1 MANGQDFSQLIPV
14 TGQGSGGT
22 NGNAPLAIS
31 PQDLSSLLPSSQT
44 QTNQPANQAPQ
55 TEDVSNAPIYKV
67 RATHYGYEKPG
78 EPGYDPASAAGKGA
92 FNNQLSD
99 GLSIALSPDMEAR
112 FNAKPGD
119 TFAFTGAD
127 GTTRKVA
134 FHDRTSQSL
143 RGRVDIYDPTG
154 KIGDLGTGTI
164 SKIGAGGPVT
174 PALET
179 SEDDISKRPAS
190 FGMRVATPNDVQ
202 NYNTYVQNGGDPN
215 QIPIYDRLA
224 VAIAKDPSFLS
235 KPENFESFYGLVWKP
250 LQQQSFGENFNKA
263 IDNIGP
269 TIGATVN
276 NVKEAVVNTAQEAKD
291 SAELNFRKATGQTM
305 GQGYQDLVKRIAT
318 EQATTTQGVGQ
329 TVSDTWDFL
338 TGLYNGA
345 IQLTHPI
352 ADMFVRDPKGKE
364 ELDRQ
369 YAQAAQQTAA
379 AQQGLSQLGKTL
391 QNFNAAA
398 YQTVGAYA
406 DVGAKMKDAAPN
418 QAAVQGYSTVLNPLN
433 YIGVGE
439 GAAVVD
445 AFKPL
450 FFETGLRA
458 AEDVSGSLAKKGVL
472 DTTQML
478 PKNPEV
484 SAANA
489 GYVETRNA
497 QAQFAPLARNA
508 AQDLEDKSGILNQHL
523 TTLGKIA
530 GDPDTAT
537 GFASSMLQGGGQLL
551 GSAGDIAEKVG
562 NVPEWFANKVAGGN
576 PIVKSVVTDM
586 ANKALFGT
594 LFHHFGPLGGAAEAA
609 IEHLPEIADSFS
621 ALLKTTGQEL
631 RYGQATIPY
640 WTRVAQQTKMMPKF
654 LASAL
659 DSPLIQSATAV
670 TKGAVGGAVAGG
682 VAGAVSGLGSP
693 AGGPAGAAAGLV
705 QGGAIGALQ
714 GMAGGGFGQW
724 MKFRDPNQ
732 YLLQARG
739 DWKRYRDT
747 LAPQDSN
754 NFHQLTPTN
763 QLMLAQNAQHF
774 PGLVVDYSN
783 DPNGPR
789 GSHYVDNLGR
799 SHIQVNIA
807 NPDSAVGGILAHE
820 LTHGTV
826 NSGMLPNL
834 YDSLLGNPQRG
845 ITGQYTALDGQGKPI
860 GVDPATGRYIANQD
874 FVNLKNQYTNALS
887 QSGVPVSHLTDLDIA
902 REIHA
907 EHGVDYL
914 LSGGGIQDSNSAF
927 RPGLLSKNALKTA
940 MAKMGYTFSDQGAM
954 VGSPGGPQVTG
965 TGLFADLQ
973 KNPALYQ
980 LAQSYYRTAFRDGK
994 INSEEAPTTR
1004 FTKKDLQ
1011 NPNVAET
1018 WLTNSSE
1025 IMRNPDGTA
1034 MRDKNTGQPIFRTP
1048 KQVEE
1053 YNANFAQALRNGLDS
1068 LPESQRMDLG
1078 YRQQGDNVFMR
1089 YLPDHVLDALAG
1101 TNQYNPHQIA
1111 ALRMLSR
1118 TLADAASPGME
1129 TRFFYHKALT
1139 ANKRYSAF
1147 EGTEK
1152 IAVPYGIEIT
1162 GNNNVNIKSVDFGQ
1176 LTNNYLKMRSRAPF
1190 KDLWATPDE
1199 FTQDAHT
1206 YFTNHS
1212 KGDPGATGIGTP
1224 KRDAINALAN
1234 FGTQLQQDSNPLV
1247 GSLPTSVRPIV
1258 KSYRI
1263 DRSNQVTATG
1273 TMRPFVSEKQY
1284 QRMNMNYLPQSTGG
1298 VKEAGANAVVHAI
1311 DEPSTQQETDY
1322 DAAEERS
1329 RLASRSA
1336 TTQVPGEAR
1345 GQTSLGAGV
1354 ESVPETGAGTGEHLG
1369 VSYLPRKAAAAPG
1382 PPDET
1387 AIPVTMTTTKA
1398 GKPIV
1403 QKHDYGITSA
1413 PLVADKQPPASVKGL
1428 PNKFGHIDF
1437 LSAPEQQRLTHL
1449 DNASA
1454 VTTYANKLVQ
1464 EYGKWADNKDVMAAK
1479 TWYKQVRGYLTQ
1491 ATGNTKDAEIFG
1503 HLLAAT
1509 SPQQG
1514 VVQNWHDA
1522 KTAFERWKAGAY
1534 DDAIAEFKRTGKI
1547 TDDMK
1552 PRKENGALFGANSDE
1567 VLKVLAGT
1575 WLDNVEGPKTPNFF
1589 ANLFGRGKEA
1599 TIDKWAARTMRRMG
1613 YEGVEGAPTQY
1624 RLQPKSE
1631 KGVSDLDFA
1640 FSQQAFHQAAD
1651 RVGMDPHEL
1660 QAILWYAEKHH
1671 WAEKGYS
1678 KGGAAAAKAS
1688 YVPMLKEYA
1697 QQKMAERKNQ
1707 SSSSGG
1713 SS

>member
-1 MANGQDFSQLIPV
+1 MANGQDISQLIPV
-14 TGQGSGGT
+14 TGQGTTTAS
-22 NGNAPLAIS
+22 APLSIS
-31 PQDLSSLLPSSQT
+31 LQDLSTLLPQT
-44 QTNQPANQAPQ
+44 QQQTNQQSTQQSP
-55 TEDVSNAPIYKV
+55 EDSKSAPIFKV

-78 EPGYDPASAAGKGA
+78 ESGYDPNSAAGKGA
-92 FNNQLSD
+92 FDNQLSG
-99 GLSIALSPDMEAR
+99 GLSVALSPDMEER
-112 FNAKPGD
+112 LNAKPGD
-119 TFAFTGAD
+119 TFAFTGSD

-134 FHDRTSQSL
+134 FHDRTDKSL
-143 RGRVDIYDPTG
+143 RGRVDMYDPTG

-164 SKIGAGGPVT
+164 SKIGAGGPVI

-179 SEDDISKRPAS
+179 SNEEVAKLPAS
-190 FGMRVATPNDVQ
+190 FGMRVATPTDVQ
-202 NYNTYVQNGGDPN
+202 QYNDYVQNGGDPN

-250 LQQQSFGENFNKA
+250 MQQQSAGEQFNRA
-263 IDNIGP
+263 VQNIGP

-276 NVKEAVVNTAQEAKD
+276 NVGQAIVNTAQGAKD

-305 GQGYQDLVKRIAT
+305 GQGYEDLVKRIAT
-318 EQATTTQGVGQ
+318 EQATAAQGIGQ

-352 ADMFVRDPKGKE
+352 ANIFVRDPKGQE

-369 YAQAAQQTAA
+369 YAQASQQIAA

-406 DVGAKMKDAAPN
+406 DVGAKMKDATPN

-450 FFETGLRA
+450 FLDAGLRA
-458 AEDVSGSLAKKGVL
+458 AEDAAGALAKKGVL

-478 PKNPEV
+478 PKNPELN
-484 SAANA
+484 AANA
-489 GYVETRNA
+489 GYIETRNL
-497 QAQFAPLARNA
+497 QTKFAPVARNA
-508 AQDLEDKSGILNQHL
+508 AQDLEEKSAIVNQHL

-537 GFASSMLQGGGQLL
+537 GFASSMLQGGSQLL
-551 GSAGDIAEKVG
+551 ERAGDIAQTVSD
-562 NVPEWFANKVAGGN
+562 VPEAIANKFAGGN
-576 PIVKSVVTDM
+576 PVVKSILTETI
-586 ANKALFGT
+586 NKGLYGV
-594 LFHHFGPLGGAAEAA
+594 LLHHLGPIGGVIEAG

-640 WTRVAQQTKMMPKF
+640 WTRVAQQTRMMPKF

-659 DSPLIQSATAV
+659 DSPLVQTATAV
-670 TKGAVGGAVAGG
+670 GKGAVGGAASGAALGG
-682 VAGAVSGLGSP
+682 VAGAGSP
-693 AGGPAGAAAGLV
+693 GGGIAGAV
-705 QGGAIGALQ
+705 QGAAFGGIQ

-747 LAPQDSN
+747 LSPQEQSS
-754 NFHQLTPTN
+754 FHKLSPTN

-783 DPNGPR
+783 NANGPR

-807 NPDSAVGGILAHE
+807 NPNSAVGGILAHE
-820 LTHGTV
+820 LTHATISG
-826 NSGMLPNL
+826 GMLPNL

-845 ITGQYTALDGQGKPI
+845 IIGQYTALDGAGKPI
-860 GVDPATGRYIANQD
+860 GVDPTTGRYIANQD

-914 LSGGGIQDSNSAF
+914 LSGGGVLDSNSAF

-940 MAKMGYTFSDQGAM
+940 MAKMGYTFNDQGAM
-954 VGSPGGPQVTG
+954 VGLPGGPQVTG

-973 KNPALYQ
+973 KNPALHE
-980 LAQSYYRTAFRDGK
+980 LAQSYYRTAFHEGK
-994 INSEEAPTTR
+994 INSEEVPTTR

-1025 IMRNPDGTA
+1025 IMRKPDGTA
-1034 MRDKNTGQPIFRTP
+1034 MRDQNTGLPILRTP

-1053 YNANFAQALRNGLDS
+1053 YNANFAQALRRGLDS

-1089 YLPDHVLDALAG
+1089 YLPDHVLDTLAG

-1111 ALRMLSR
+1111 SLRMLSR
-1118 TLADAASPGME
+1118 TLVDSASPGME
-1129 TRFFYHKALT
+1129 MRLFYHKALT
-1139 ANKRYSAF
+1139 ENKKYRAI

-1152 IAVPYGIEIT
+1152 VAVPYGIEIT
-1162 GNNNVNIKSVDFGQ
+1162 KNNNVNIKSVDFAQ
-1176 LTNNYLKMRSRAPF
+1176 LTNNYLKMRNRAPF
-1190 KDLWATPDE
+1190 KDLWKTPDE

-1212 KGDPGATGIGTP
+1212 QGDPGATGIGTA

-1234 FGTQLQQDSNPLV
+1234 FGTKLQQDSNPLV
-1247 GSLPTSVRPIV
+1247 GALPTSVRPIV

-1263 DRSNQVTATG
+1263 DRSNQITATG
-1273 TMRPFVSEKQY
+1273 TMRPFVSEEQY
-1284 QRMNMNYLPQSTGG
+1284 QRMNMNYLPQST
-1298 VKEAGANAVVHAI
+1298 
-1311 DEPSTQQETDY
+1311 
-1322 DAAEERS
+1322 AE
-1329 RLASRSA
+1329 
-1336 TTQVPGEAR
+1336 
-1345 GQTSLGAGV
+1345 
-1354 ESVPETGAGTGEHLG
+1354 G
-1369 VSYLPRKAAAAPG
+1369 VSYLPRQAAAAAP
-1382 PPDET
+1382 
-1387 AIPVTMTTTKA
+1387 
-1398 GKPIV
+1398 
-1403 QKHDYGITSA
+1403 
-1413 PLVADKQPPASVKGL
+1413 
-1428 PNKFGHIDF
+1428 
-1437 LSAPEQQRLTHL
+1437 
-1449 DNASA
+1449 
-1454 VTTYANKLVQ
+1454 
-1464 EYGKWADNKDVMAAK
+1464 KD
-1479 TWYKQVRGYLTQ
+1479 
-1491 ATGNTKDAEIFG
+1491 
-1503 HLLAAT
+1503 
-1509 SPQQG
+1509 S
-1514 VVQNWHDA
+1514 
-1522 KTAFERWKAGAY
+1522 
-1534 DDAIAEFKRTGKI
+1534 
-1547 TDDMK
+1547 
-1552 PRKENGALFGANSDE
+1552 
-1567 VLKVLAGT
+1567 
-1575 WLDNVEGPKTPNFF
+1575 
-1589 ANLFGRGKEA
+1589 
-1599 TIDKWAARTMRRMG
+1599 
-1613 YEGVEGAPTQY
+1613 
-1624 RLQPKSE
+1624 
-1631 KGVSDLDFA
+1631 
-1640 FSQQAFHQAAD
+1640 
-1651 RVGMDPHEL
+1651 
-1660 QAILWYAEKHH
+1660 
-1671 WAEKGYS
+1671 
-1678 KGGAAAAKAS
+1678 
-1688 YVPMLKEYA
+1688 
-1697 QQKMAERKNQ
+1697 
-1707 SSSSGG
+1707 
-1713 SS
+1713 